1 MGSRYIGQI
10 MLNMELPGSKRG
22 KEEDLRED
30 QCDRGGYYCMV
41 DWGEFVGT
49 SCLGKTV

>member
-1 MGSRYIGQI
+1 
-10 MLNMELPGSKRG
+10 MELPGSKRG

-49 SCLGKTV
+49 PLSWENCMTVIMHIWMS